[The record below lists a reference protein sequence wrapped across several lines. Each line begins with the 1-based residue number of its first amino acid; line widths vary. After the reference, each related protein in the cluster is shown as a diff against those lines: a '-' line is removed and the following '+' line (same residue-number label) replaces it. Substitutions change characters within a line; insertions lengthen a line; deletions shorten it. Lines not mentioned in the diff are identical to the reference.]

1 MSRRNMSERAM
12 GGLML
17 CDAIG
22 FTDSFKQFLSP
33 TKQFLSPTTEVRST
47 TTEDR
52 NLNILNNNIPN
63 GVDDKN
69 KFRPLAMLL
78 QSIGESNAN
87 GGTPYGLPEYGTK
100 LFLDFMKEAVPVTGN
115 PVADKTQ
122 TQTVLNRIQ
131 QTFGLTNEQ
140 VKDLQGKIDENRS
153 SNKASEN
160 LLKILDE
167 GLNLGATNTSNTDKW
182 MKNCPHCQK
191 AA

>member
-17 CDAIG
+17 CDATGSTGSIG
-22 FTDSFKQFLSP
+22 LS
-33 TKQFLSPTTEVRST
+33 TIIRNNQKRSE
-47 TTEDR
+47 TEDR
-52 NLNILNNNIPN
+52 NLNILNNIPN

-87 GGTPYGLPEYGTK
+87 GATPYGLPEYGTK

-140 VKDLQGKIDENRS
+140 VKDLQGKIDENLP

-160 LLKILDE
+160 LPKTLGERLKPGGI
-167 GLNLGATNTSNTDKW
+167 NTPTNEWIHT
-182 MKNCPHCQK
+182 CPHCRK

>member
-33 TKQFLSPTTEVRST
+33 TTEVRSTT

-52 NLNILNNNIPN
+52 NLNILNNSIPN
-63 GVDDKN
+63 RVDDKN

-140 VKDLQGKIDENRS
+140 VKDLQGKIDENLP

-160 LLKILDE
+160 LPKILGE
-167 GLNLGATNTSNTDKW
+167 RLKLGGINTPTNEWIHT
-182 MKNCPHCQK
+182 CPHCRK

>member
-1 MSRRNMSERAM
+1 MSRRNMAERAM

-22 FTDSFKQFLSP
+22 STGFTGFTGWSDNIKRSE
-33 TKQFLSPTTEVRST
+33 TEN
-47 TTEDR
+47 R
-52 NLNILNNNIPN
+52 NLDILNNNIPN

-87 GGTPYGLPEYGTK
+87 GGTPYGLQGDATK
-100 LFLDFMKEAVPVTGN
+100 LFLDFIKEAVPVTGN
-115 PVADKTQ
+115 PTADKAT
-122 TQTVLNRIQ
+122 TQTVLSRIK
-131 QTFGLTNEQ
+131 QTFGLTDEQ
-140 VKDLQGKIDENRS
+140 VKDLQGKINENLP

-160 LLKILDE
+160 LPK
-167 GLNLGATNTSNTDKW
+167 NPGATNTSNISEWVK
-182 MKNCPHCQK
+182 CPHCRK

>member
-1 MSRRNMSERAM
+1 M

-22 FTDSFKQFLSP
+22 STGSIGLS
-33 TKQFLSPTTEVRST
+33 TIIRNNQKRSE
-47 TTEDR
+47 TEDR

-140 VKDLQGKIDENRS
+140 VKDLQGKIDDNLP

-160 LLKILDE
+160 LPKTLGERLK
-167 GLNLGATNTSNTDKW
+167 LGGINTPTKNISPQFSVNNEWTNT
-182 MKNCPHCQK
+182 CPHCQK